1 LQSTFLRIIALY
13 ALLSN
18 FFPHQTTLIKATN
31 DSVPLLPVYV
41 WVFRSFLS
49 CSFLQYWGWNSE
61 FYTWKAGT
69 LLLEPYIQTHFTL
82 VNLEIGSCFL
92 SRPAW
97 TLILLF
103 YAFCSLWNDKAC
115 ATLPNFFSIEIGSHK
130 LFFFAQGGL
139 EPWSLHSSLFQ
150 PPVQLDMTDMCHLA
164 QLLVEKGSQ
173 NSLPRLTLI

>member
-13 ALLSN
+13 VLLSN

-97 TLILLF
+97 TVILLF
-103 YAFCSLWNDKAC
+103 NASCLTWDDRHMALC
-115 ATLPNFFSIEIGSHK
+115 PAFFSMEMGSHNI
-130 LFFFAQGGL
+130 FY
-139 EPWSLHSSLFQ
+139 LHWPGTAILQISASHITEMTGSR
-150 PPVQLDMTDMCHLA
+150 PVLSC
-164 QLLVEKGSQ
+164 
-173 NSLPRLTLI
+173 